1 MISLDLTQTSSSQT
15 ASQIVT
21 NDAKPV
27 LSFSDLLRG
36 ISQPVILSL
45 NNEHVVVQADTALS
59 TPSTTTSTTTNTNKG
74 VDLATLLT
82 RTTSKESS
90 EPRTTKEA
98 LATLLTGTTLKES
111 SSEESDLL
119 VLNEALTTN
128 LSSKDL
134 KVLIN
139 EAKEYLKS
147 KITELTAMDGVKESE
162 LPKTL
167 KGLVN
172 LAKDLKLDISK
183 ISFEDVKSTV
193 SLEKKPTESLKT
205 MQEKPLSVPNTT
217 QEKPLGVPNATQE
230 KPLGV
235 PNAMQ
240 EKPLSV
246 PNTMQEKPL
255 SVPNTT
261 QEKPLGVPN
270 AMQEKPLSVPNTTQ
284 EKPLGVPNAMQEKP
298 LSVPNTTQETTK
310 PLSNESIKK
319 EEIKQTPLFKAQS
332 KTEVTTQ
339 ELVNVKIA
347 TDQELKNPKQNPK
360 QKTNET
366 LKMLLQGEKAVKKES
381 GFTADFSVA
390 TARVIAPEAPQKLQ
404 QAVQSLE
411 SLLKGETE
419 EKSSSTTATTTK
431 LDGTTINKADSLDVK
446 MNEAKQ
452 MTKYLS
458 ADVKNA
464 IEDYKSPFT
473 RIKVA
478 LNPQNLG
485 SVELTVV
492 QRGKNIHVNLSS
504 NNAAINALAMNAT
517 DLKAQLQNNGINNAT
532 LNFNNNSQTAE
543 QSFSGQQQQQQNAHQ
558 EQNAHRA
565 YSYVEGEE
573 THEEQMS
580 SLEIVVPNYA

>member
-36 ISQPVILSL
+36 ISQPSQENTLQNSPLILSL
-45 NNEHVVVQADTALS
+45 DNEPVVVQAS
-59 TPSTTTSTTTNTNKG
+59 TTLSTTTKE

-82 RTTSKESS
+82 GTTSKESS
-90 EPRTTKEA
+90 EPATTKSVN
-98 LATLLTGTTLKES
+98 LATLLTES
-111 SSEESDLL
+111 GNEESDLL
-119 VLNEALTTN
+119 VLNETVTTN

-167 KGLVN
+167 KGLVD

-193 SLEKKPTESLKT
+193 TLEQKPLEASKTTTVEVNFQKETQEAKTVVPQQLKHAEEKSLTMTNTTKEIKKSLSNESLKEEVNYT
-205 MQEKPLSVPNTT
+205 DTKTT
-217 QEKPLGVPNATQE
+217 QEK
-230 KPLGV
+230 
-235 PNAMQ
+235 
-240 EKPLSV
+240 
-246 PNTMQEKPL
+246 
-255 SVPNTT
+255 
-261 QEKPLGVPN
+261 
-270 AMQEKPLSVPNTTQ
+270 
-284 EKPLGVPNAMQEKP
+284 
-298 LSVPNTTQETTK
+298 
-310 PLSNESIKK
+310 
-319 EEIKQTPLFKAQS
+319 EIKQTPLFKAQI

-339 ELVNVKIA
+339 ELVNAKIA
-347 TDQELKNPKQNPK
+347 TNQELKDPK
-360 QKTNET
+360 QKADET
-366 LKMLLQGEKAVKKES
+366 LKMLLQGEKSVKKES

-390 TARVIAPEAPQKLQ
+390 TARVIAPEAPQKPQ
-404 QAVQSLE
+404 QVAKSLE
-411 SLLKGETE
+411 SLLKGEIE
-419 EKSSSTTATTTK
+419 EKSSSSATK
-431 LDGTTINKADSLDVK
+431 LDGITINKADSLDVK

-473 RIKVA
+473 RVKVA

-492 QRGKNIHVNLSS
+492 QRGKNLHINLSS

-517 DLKAQLQNNGINNAT
+517 DLKAQLQNNGINNAS
-532 LNFNNNSQTAE
+532 LNFNNNSQSSE

-558 EQNAHRA
+558 EQNAQRE
-565 YSYVEGEE
+565 YSYLENEE
-573 THEEQMS
+573 IHEEQMS

>member
-147 KITELTAMDGVKESE
+147 KITELTAMDGVTESE

-193 SLEKKPTESLKT
+193 SLEKKPTESLK
-205 MQEKPLSVPNTT
+205 
-217 QEKPLGVPNATQE
+217 
-230 KPLGV
+230 
-235 PNAMQ
+235 
-240 EKPLSV
+240 
-246 PNTMQEKPL
+246 TMQEKPL

>member
-147 KITELTAMDGVKESE
+147 KITELTAMDGAKESE

-217 QEKPLGVPNATQE
+217 QEKPLGVPNAMQEKPLSVPNATQE
-230 KPLGV
+230 KPLSV

-246 PNTMQEKPL
+246 PNA
-255 SVPNTT
+255 T
-261 QEKPLGVPN
+261 QEKPLG
-270 AMQEKPLSVPNTTQ
+270 M
-284 EKPLGVPNAMQEKP
+284 
-298 LSVPNTTQETTK
+298 PNTTQETTK

>member
-147 KITELTAMDGVKESE
+147 KITELTAMDGVTESE

-205 MQEKPLSVPNTT
+205 
-217 QEKPLGVPNATQE
+217 
-230 KPLGV
+230 
-235 PNAMQ
+235 
-240 EKPLSV
+240 
-246 PNTMQEKPL
+246 
-255 SVPNTT
+255 
-261 QEKPLGVPN
+261 
-270 AMQEKPLSVPNTTQ
+270 
-284 EKPLGVPNAMQEKP
+284 MQEKP